1 MNKTE
6 FVLALTE
13 RLAGIPWEEVEDRIH
28 FYIEAID
35 DRMEEGLDEAE
46 AVAAL
51 GTVDEIAG
59 EILADIPLPRLI
71 AKKIKPKRRLRA
83 GEIVLLSVGA
93 PLWFPL
99 LIAAVSVL
107 LALYL
112 SVWAV
117 IVSLWS
123 VPFSLLGCSVGGMIA
138 GLLFVLL
145 GNGISGLAMIGA
157 ALVSAGLGIFSL
169 FGCKAATKGILMLT
183 KKIAL
188 AIKNLFVKKEAAHE

>member
-6 FVLALTE
+6 FILALTE

-138 GLLFVLL
+138 GLIFVPL

-188 AIKNLFVKKEAAHE
+188 AIKNLFVKKEAAHA

>member
-112 SVWAV
+112 SVWAI

-183 KKIAL
+183 KKTAL

>member
-1 MNKTE
+1 MNKAE
-6 FVLALTE
+6 FVLALAE
-13 RLAGIPWEEVEDRIH
+13 RLAGIPWEEIEDRMN
-28 FYIEAID
+28 FYMEAID
-35 DRMEEGLDEAE
+35 DRMEEGLDESE

-51 GTVDEIAG
+51 GTIDEIAN

-99 LIAAVSVL
+99 LVAAASVM

-117 IVSLWS
+117 IVSLWA
-123 VPFSLLGCSVGGMIA
+123 VPFSLLGCSVGGIIA
-138 GLLFVLL
+138 GLIFALL

-157 ALVSAGLGIFSL
+157 AFLCAGLGIFSL
-169 FGCKAATKGILMLT
+169 FGCRAATKGILLLT
-183 KKIAL
+183 KKTAL